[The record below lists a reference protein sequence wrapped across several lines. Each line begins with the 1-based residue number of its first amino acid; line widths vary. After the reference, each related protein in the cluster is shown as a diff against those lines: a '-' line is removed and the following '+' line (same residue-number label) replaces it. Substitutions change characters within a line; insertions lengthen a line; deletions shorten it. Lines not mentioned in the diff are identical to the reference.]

1 MSAVWGKNHTR
12 TILKKKQAVFCF
24 EKSKTLEY
32 SDFCF
37 LAKTNWKFHAVPL
50 MNGEDNKTVIP
61 SKNST

>member
-1 MSAVWGKNHTR
+1 MGEKSYSHHSE
-12 TILKKKQAVFCF
+12 KKKQAVFCF

>member
-1 MSAVWGKNHTR
+1 MSADGEKSYSHHSE
-12 TILKKKQAVFCF
+12 KKQAVFCF